1 MVSFHG
7 REALVTLA
15 GHRPQ
20 LARGDHEDLLPRQH
34 GDYGE
39 YLVGWGGGGLGLA
52 PTMVSCSTVLYD
64 EWQVMYVFHRW
75 KVK

>member
-39 YLVGWGGGGLGLA
+39 YLVGWGGVVR
-52 PTMVSCSTVLYD
+52 TCSDYGELFYCPI
-64 EWQVMYVFHRW
+64 R
-75 KVK
+75 